1 MKYIII
7 DADGLITNAVEWDG
21 VAEWSP
27 PEGCTAI
34 ESEAGSPG
42 DSYIDGVVIPAPP
55 PPVPEPEPAVPTF
68 EELVAQASSFEE
80 LKALVAAKIA

>member
-1 MKYIII
+1 MKYIIV

-21 VAEWSP
+21 ESDWSP

-42 DSYIDGVVIPAPP
+42 DSYIDGAVVPA
-55 PPVPEPEPAVPTF
+55 PVPEPVPAVPTF
-68 EELVAQASSFEE
+68 EELVAQASTFAE
-80 LKALVAAKIA
+80 LKRLVAEKLA

>member
-21 VAEWSP
+21 VAEWSL

-34 ESEAGSPG
+34 KSEAGSPG
-42 DSYIDGVVIPAPP
+42 DSYIDGAVVPA
-55 PPVPEPEPAVPTF
+55 PVPEPVPPPPTF
-68 EELVAQASSFEE
+68 EDLVAQASSFAE

>member
-21 VAEWSP
+21 EAEWSP

-34 ESEAGSPG
+34 KSEDGSPG
-42 DSYIDGVVIPAPP
+42 DSYIDGAVVPAP
-55 PPVPEPEPAVPTF
+55 VSEPEPAVPTF

-80 LKALVAAKIA
+80 LKRLVAEKLA

>member
-7 DADGLITNAVEWDG
+7 DADGLITNAIEWDG
-21 VAEWSP
+21 VAEWSL
-27 PEGCTAI
+27 PEGQTAV

-42 DSYIDGVVIPAPP
+42 DSYIDGAVVPA
-55 PPVPEPEPAVPTF
+55 PVPEPVPPVPTF
-68 EELVAQASSFEE
+68 EELVAQASSFAE

>member
-7 DADGLITNAVEWDG
+7 DADGLITNAIEWDG
-21 VAEWSP
+21 ESDWSP

>member
-42 DSYIDGVVIPAPP
+42 DSYIKGEIVPAPV
-55 PPVPEPEPAVPTF
+55 PVPQPAVPTF
-68 EELVAQASSFEE
+68 EELVAQASSFAD
-80 LKALVAAKIA
+80 LKRLVAENLA

>member
-1 MKYIII
+1 MQPDAIIMV
-7 DADGLITNAVEWDG
+7 TQV
-21 VAEWSP
+21 
-27 PEGCTAI
+27 CTAI

>member
-21 VAEWSP
+21 AVEWLP

-68 EELVAQASSFEE
+68 EELVAQATSFEE